1 MKKVFWI
8 LAVLLLVM
16 VPLPVLAA
24 DNTIQIELPK
34 DMGGTSI
41 QYYQE
46 GCETKEIQVNQDG
59 IVSLLGLTDGT
70 YHFLI
75 PETEGYI
82 FEPIT
87 VTVPYIETETNEKN
101 YDLVIHPKYRIKPEE
116 NQGPETGDNQ
126 KSLLYVGIGIIS
138 LIIVVIMS
146 CHNRFKCDR
155 MTDKYSRKRR
165 I

>member
-1 MKKVFWI
+1 MKKAFWI

-34 DMGGTSI
+34 DMEGTSI

-46 GCETKEIQVNQDG
+46 GGETKEIEVNQDG
-59 IVSLLGLTDGT
+59 TISLLGLTNGT

-75 PETEGYI
+75 PETEQYV

-87 VTVPYIETETNEKN
+87 VTVPYIDTETNEKN

-116 NQGPETGDNQ
+116 IQGPETGDNQ
-126 KSLLYVGIGIIS
+126 KSWIYAGMGIIS

-146 CHNRFKCDR
+146 CHNRFKCDK
-155 MTDKYSRKRR
+155 MTGKYSRKRR